1 MDERVLVI
9 PTSHFEKVGAFTG
22 FKRADDRYR
31 ADLLD
36 PDACSFRPRSEM
48 ETDPRFKQLIP
59 YVVLQCEGVL
69 FHYRRGKA
77 GTERRLEAKRSVG
90 VGGHISETDGAGP
103 GSPYRNGMLRELAEE
118 VEIDCPYAE
127 VHFGFIYDPSTP
139 VGTVHLGVVHLFEL
153 ASTAV
158 APREAALADAGFTP
172 IAELVKVREQFE
184 TWSQL
189 VLTEMMDIA
198 IHNPP

>member
-1 MDERVLVI
+1 MNERVLVI
-9 PTSHFEKVGAFTG
+9 PAAHFERVGAFTG

-48 ETDPRFKQLIP
+48 ETDPSFKQLIP

-77 GTERRLEAKRSVG
+77 GTERRLEAKRSIG
-90 VGGHISETDGAGP
+90 VGGHISEQDGVGQ
-103 GSPYRNGMLRELAEE
+103 GSPYRNGMLRELSEE
-118 VEIDCPYAE
+118 VVIDCPYAE

-153 ASTAV
+153 ATTTV
-158 APREAALADAGFTP
+158 TPREAALADAGLAP
-172 IAELVKVREQFE
+172 LAELVAAKSQFE

-189 VLTEMMDIA
+189 VLEA
-198 IHNPP
+198 LAN

>member
-9 PTSHFEKVGAFTG
+9 PTSHFESVGAFTG

-31 ADLLD
+31 AQLLD
-36 PDACSFRPRSEM
+36 PAVCSFRPRAEM
-48 ETDPRFKQLIP
+48 ETDPSFKQLIP

-77 GTERRLEAKRSVG
+77 GTERRLEAKRSIG
-90 VGGHISETDGAGP
+90 VGGHISETDAAGSA
-103 GSPYRNGMLRELAEE
+103 SPYRNGMLRELTEE
-118 VEIDCPYAE
+118 VLIDCPYAE

-158 APREAALADAGFTP
+158 APREEALADAGFAP
-172 IAELVKVREQFE
+172 LAQLVSERSQFE

-189 VLTEMMDIA
+189 VLDELTTTS
-198 IHNPP
+198 

>member
-9 PTSHFEKVGAFTG
+9 PAAHFERVGAFAG

-48 ETDPRFKQLIP
+48 ETDPSFKQLIP

-69 FHYRRGKA
+69 FHYRRGEA
-77 GTERRLEAKRSVG
+77 GAERRLEAKRSIG
-90 VGGHISETDGAGP
+90 VGGHINEPDGAGP

-118 VEIDCPYAE
+118 VLIDCPYAE

-158 APREAALADAGFTP
+158 EPRESALADAGYAP
-172 IAELVKVREQFE
+172 IAELVNEREQFE

-189 VLTEMMDIA
+189 VLAELNA
-198 IHNPP
+198 SS

>member
-1 MDERVLVI
+1 MSLVAVEHI
-9 PTSHFEKVGAFTG
+9 LVVPTSVFHKLGHFQGLST
-22 FKRADDRYR
+22 DIPRYLPQ
-31 ADLLD
+31 LLE
-36 PDACSFRPRSEM
+36 PAHVSYRPRPEM
-48 ETDPRFKQLIP
+48 EQDPSFKQLIP
-59 YVVLQCEGVL
+59 YVVLQCEGQL

-90 VGGHISETDGAGP
+90 VGGHISEADGEGP

-118 VEIDCPYAE
+118 VVIDCPYAE

-158 APREAALADAGFTP
+158 MPREAALADAGFAP
-172 IAELVKVREQFE
+172 LAELIAVREQFE

-189 VLTEMMDIA
+189 VLEELKT
-198 IHNPP
+198 NS